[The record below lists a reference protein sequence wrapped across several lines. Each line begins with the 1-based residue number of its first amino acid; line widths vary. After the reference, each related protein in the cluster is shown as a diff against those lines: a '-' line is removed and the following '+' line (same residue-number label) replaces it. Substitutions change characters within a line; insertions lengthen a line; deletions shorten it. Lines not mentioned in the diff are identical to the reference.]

1 MKKLAIITSFLL
13 AIMTFSCSMTDNL
26 SDGQND
32 NSDQDSNIID
42 GIDYSKIIKT
52 AEILDSNSYPK
63 QKIEARLKELPEKY
77 SQKIIL
83 SQNKRETELKKWK
96 ETVTDEELELVRQEK
111 LLFTNYCYID
121 IKEGP
126 IQIGISKE
134 EALKKGFSEDAYDHV
149 AKHCSHGFTGFE
161 PMKPGETR
169 QSYMVFKDGELARI
183 QTEWKY

>member
-13 AIMTFSCSMTDNL
+13 AIMTFSCTMTDNL
-26 SDGQND
+26 SGGQND

-52 AEILDSNSYPK
+52 AEILDSNFYPK
-63 QKIEARLKELPEKY
+63 QKIEARLKELPENFSK
-77 SQKIIL
+77 KIEL
-83 SQNKRETELKKWK
+83 SRNKRAEELKKWE
-96 ETVTDEELELVRQEK
+96 ETVTDEELELFRQEK

-134 EALKKGFSEDAYDHV
+134 EALKKRLFRKGLRACRETL
-149 AKHCSHGFTGFE
+149 CSWIYRFRANE
-161 PMKPGETR
+161 
-169 QSYMVFKDGELARI
+169 ARGN
-183 QTEWKY
+183 QTEQYGVQRW